1 MTPSTARWPEAAA
14 LALLL
19 ACLAPFA
26 WSSAWQGDE
35 LCQLYNGVRWLSGEV
50 YYRDFFDIL
59 GPVSP
64 GLAAGLFAVT
74 GPSLL
79 AARVLLVGLV
89 ALAGWLM
96 VRLVR
101 ALGGGAVAGWLAA
114 FALALG
120 AFRHFPFWN
129 HHWLALPAGLAAAW
143 VAAGAL
149 GSGRRRAWAG
159 AGALT
164 ALTGLATQTDGLVIG
179 GVTLTGLAARAW
191 LGVGGWRAAGREAVA
206 YGVGGAAVLALAAG
220 GLALQGALADAWR
233 CAWVW
238 PLTHYRTPGGFNDFL
253 VATDLGALI
262 APGNGPWPGRA
273 GFLARAYHFVALYA
287 GFFLA
292 PLAGGLFLVGLL
304 AARGPAP
311 TSPEGLRAGYV
322 AGLVLGFT
330 TLACRGRAD
339 LAHVAMYAPWGLVL
353 LAAGADHAYRALRQ
367 AAPGPLAALPLA
379 ALLAFVATGGMG
391 LAQAIRQEPATW
403 LDRRTPD
410 ARLRD
415 SEVIRYIEAHTAPG
429 DRIVSVPYGGF
440 HYFYGRPAAADRSY
454 YTWPAWGFTPPEA
467 WQALRARVA
476 AEPPALVLVMPDV
489 PSEAGLRDNLGAPFA
504 GMRRAAVVAT
514 PSGAVR
520 LPTWVF
526 RPAREGPHAP

>member
-1 MTPSTARWPEAAA
+1 MTTRPARWPEAAA

-26 WSSAWQGDE
+26 WSSTWQGDE

-64 GLAAGLFAVT
+64 GLAALLFAVT

-96 VRLVR
+96 ARLVR
-101 ALGGGAVAGWLAA
+101 ALGGGVVAAWLAA

-129 HHWLALPAGLAAAW
+129 HHWLALPAGLAAACL
-143 VAAGAL
+143 AADAL
-149 GSGRRRAWAG
+149 TSGRRRAWLFAG
-159 AGALT
+159 AATG
-164 ALTGLATQTDGLVIG
+164 LTGLATQTDGLVLG
-179 GVTLTGLAARAW
+179 VVTLVGLAVRAR
-191 LGVGGWRAAGREAVA
+191 LGVGGWRAAGREGLA
-206 YGVGGAAVLALAAG
+206 YLGGGLTVLGLAAA

-238 PLTHYRTPGGFNDFL
+238 PLTHYRAPGGFNDFL

-262 APGNGPWPGRA
+262 GPGSGPWPGRV
-273 GFLARAYHFVALYA
+273 GFLARVYHFLALYG

-292 PLAGGLFLVGLL
+292 PLAGALFLVGLL
-304 AARGPAP
+304 GARGQA
-311 TSPEGLRAGYV
+311 SPSPQALRAGYV

-339 LAHVAMYAPWGLVL
+339 LAHVAMYAPWGLVW

-379 ALLAFVATGGMG
+379 ALLAFVATGGLG
-391 LAQAIRQEPATW
+391 LVQAIRQDPGTW
-403 LDRRTPD
+403 LAPRPPD

-415 SEVIRYIEAHTAPG
+415 SEVIRYIHAHTGPQ

-454 YTWPAWGFTPPEA
+454 HTWPAWGFTPPEA
-467 WQALRARVA
+467 WQALRARIA
-476 AEPPALVLVMPDV
+476 AEPPALLLVLPDV

-504 GMRRAAVVAT
+504 GMREAALVDT

-520 LPTWVF
+520 LRTWVF
-526 RPAREGPHAP
+526 RPAQGPPHAR